1 LQRKN
6 AESCT
11 LFNRCIKKDLPAT
24 PSPSTVMV
32 SNQYRVEDNERMLA
46 MSDINCIKHLRNKKG
61 LSITKIKE
69 TLGINWRTAKKYADG
84 DQLPES
90 QIKQSK
96 GMMYTEKWGEI
107 VSDWLFEDSKLKKKL
122 RRTKKQIFN
131 ELQNLGFKGS
141 YRTVCYFISDWENSH
156 NEGMDKGHDRLEHP
170 PSEAQVDFGIMEVVK
185 DGEFMDIHVLVMS
198 YPYSNAAFAVPLP
211 SENQECFLQGLKTL
225 FNQIGGVPRKIR
237 IDNLTP
243 AVKKVRSKTEEAKL
257 TDAFIQFQ
265 NHYSFEV
272 QVCNPRKGNEKGNV
286 ENKVGYIRYNF
297 FTTSPIMYNFEE
309 LKDTLRVQLQ
319 KDRQRL
325 HYEKEVLIEDLW
337 KIEKSFLLELPT
349 EDYPVFKEVEAK
361 VNKYNEAKL
370 DNTLIHIPKAA
381 NYPFI
386 YFVLSWDKF
395 KAVSPE
401 GDILLEDFRPYM
413 NKKRAIPWVSVFKD
427 WIRKPRVVSYS
438 RYQKY
443 LPGRVNDYLMVEDL
457 VVRKERLIELVNLLV
472 THDMKRIN
480 EEFYDLISGKNEN
493 PFGLD
498 WSQYDSLAPI
508 ERSEKS

>member
-1 LQRKN
+1 
-6 AESCT
+6 
-11 LFNRCIKKDLPAT
+11 
-24 PSPSTVMV
+24 MV
-32 SNQYRVEDNERMLA
+32 SNQYRVEDYERMLA

-61 LSITKIKE
+61 LSITQIKE
-69 TLGINWRTAKKYADG
+69 ILGVNWRTAKKYADEV
-84 DQLPES
+84 QLPKS
-90 QIKQSK
+90 KIKQSQ
-96 GMMYTEKWGEI
+96 GMMHTEKWGEI

-122 RRTKKQIFN
+122 RRNKKQIFT
-131 ELQNLGFKGS
+131 ELQALGFTGS
-141 YRTVCYFISDWENSH
+141 YRTVCYFISEWENSH
-156 NEGMDKGHDRLEHP
+156 NEELDKGHNRLEHP

-198 YPYSNAAFAVPLP
+198 FPFSNTAFVVPLP
-211 SENQECFLQGLKTL
+211 SENQECFLQGLKLL
-225 FNQIGGVPRKIR
+225 FKQTEGVPRKIR

-265 NHYSFEV
+265 NHYGFDV
-272 QVCNPRKGNEKGNV
+272 QVCNPRSGHEKGNV

-297 FTTSPIMYNFEE
+297 FTTSPVMNTFEE
-309 LKDTLRVQLQ
+309 LTETLHVQLQ

-325 HYEKEVLIEDLW
+325 HYEKEVMIEDLW
-337 KIEKSFLLELPT
+337 NKEKNFLLELPT
-349 EDYPVFKEVEAK
+349 EEYPIFKEVEAK

-370 DNTLIHIPKAA
+370 DNTLIHIPKAS

-386 YFVLSWDKF
+386 YFGLSWDKF
-395 KAVSPE
+395 KAVSPDGE
-401 GDILLEDFRPYM
+401 ILLEDFRPYM

-427 WIRKPRVVSYS
+427 WIRKPRVVPYS

-443 LPGRVNDYLMVEDL
+443 LPGRVNDYLLVEDL
-457 VVRKERLIELVNLLV
+457 TIRKERLIELVNLLV

-508 ERSEKS
+508 ERGDQS